1 MAKIKKHPSKAG
13 VSAASVKG
21 DAGPTIERDSG
32 GKRTSQNQQYT
43 KANMQDQ

>member
-13 VSAASVKG
+13 ISAASVKG